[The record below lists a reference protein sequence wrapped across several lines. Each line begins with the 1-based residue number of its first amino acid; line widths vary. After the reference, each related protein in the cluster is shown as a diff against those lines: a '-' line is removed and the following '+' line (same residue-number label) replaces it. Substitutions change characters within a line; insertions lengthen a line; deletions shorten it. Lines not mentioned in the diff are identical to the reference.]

1 MNLIFVGCEY
11 TGKSTLAAEVLK
23 WAERTLGG
31 SSHFHDHMSVP
42 SSELMPDAQ
51 ESLLTLHPQALEML
65 QRYTIEYHVSEA
77 FYSNPDHNLMGLVIE
92 EAVYAPLYYGY
103 GGKDSKAPFRS
114 PEGQRT
120 EMARRIEGKILE
132 RAPGAVLV
140 LFKATPEVI
149 AKRMK
154 ENPHTHQVVQE
165 KDIEYVLQRFEEE
178 FEASL
183 IQKRI
188 VLDTTTA
195 TAEETLAEFVEKY
208 EPFHTNADLLRLRQ
222 RSIEQAG
229 E

>member
-11 TGKSTLAAEVLK
+11 AGKSTLAVEVMK

-31 SSHFHDHMSVP
+31 TSHFHDHMSVP
-42 SSELMPDAQ
+42 SSELIPEAQ
-51 ESLLTLHPQALEML
+51 ESLLTLHPQAVEML
-65 QRYTIEYHVSEA
+65 QRYMIEYHVSEA

-120 EMARRIEGKILE
+120 EMARRIETKILE

-140 LFKATPEVI
+140 LFKAAPAVI

-154 ENPHTHQVVQE
+154 ENPHPHQVVQE
-165 KDIEYVLQRFEEE
+165 KDIECVLQRFDEE
-178 FEASL
+178 FEGSL

-195 TAEETLAEFVEKY
+195 TVEETLAEFVEKY

-222 RSIEQAG
+222 RSTA
-229 E
+229 